1 VSRPRLDGTR
11 FALAGPGRVGASL
24 ARWLAAHGAQPV
36 AFAGRPGSQAA
47 ARLALEL
54 GGRAV
59 TTGEL
64 TSADAD
70 LLLLALPDGVLGAA
84 AADLACRAQAAV
96 ALHTAGALSF
106 EILAPLA
113 AAGVATGGWHP
124 LRAFP
129 EASRDPADARGVFFA
144 LDGAPPA
151 LAAGRRLAEALG
163 GESAPVPASARP
175 LYHFAATLAAGGVTT
190 LLACAADLASRLGLP
205 DAVRAGYAELARG
218 ALAAAAAAADP
229 ADAITGPAAR
239 GDAATIERHL
249 EALERAAPDL
259 LPLALEVARA
269 TLAQRARREPPDAER
284 RALSAGLERAE
295 LLDRPKVRVLTSLR
309 KP

>member
-11 FALAGPGRVGASL
+11 FALAGPGRVGTSL
-24 ARWLAAHGAQPV
+24 ARWLAARGARPI
-36 AFAGRPGSQAA
+36 AIAGRPGSRAA
-47 ARLALEL
+47 ARLAAEL

-59 TTGEL
+59 TIGKL

-70 LLLLALPDGVLGAA
+70 LLLLALPDAVLSAA
-84 AADLACRAQAAV
+84 AADLAHRAQAAIV
-96 ALHTAGALSF
+96 LHTAGALSF
-106 EILAPLA
+106 EVLAPLA
-113 AAGVATGGWHP
+113 AAGTATGGWHP

-129 EASRDPADARGVFFA
+129 EASSDPADAHGVFFA
-144 LDGAPPA
+144 LDGAPAA
-151 LAAGRRLAEALG
+151 LEAGRRFAEALG
-163 GESAPVPASARP
+163 AESGPVPASARP

-190 LLACAADLASRLGLP
+190 LLACATDLACRLGLP
-205 DAVRAGYAELARG
+205 DAARAGYAELARG

-239 GDAATIERHL
+239 GDVATIERHL

-259 LPLALEVARA
+259 VALALEVARA
-269 TLAQRARREPPDAER
+269 TLAQRARREPPNDGR
-284 RALSAGLERAE
+284 RALAERLERAE